1 MDAKDKARHP
11 DRAGVSPAALG
22 RKVDAAE
29 VHGRSAAMRSRP
41 RPASAGHAVS
51 KRRGADATS

>member
-1 MDAKDKARHP
+1 MDAKDKTRHP
-11 DRAGVSPAALG
+11 ESGLIRPGAKG

-51 KRRGADATS
+51 KRRRADAPG